1 MSETPTQSLDHC
13 SSLVREQ
20 DEDRWLAAQYAK
32 EPLQTAL
39 LALAALR
46 IELRRIPSQV
56 SEPPLGE
63 IRLQWWR
70 EGLEAIRGGG
80 APRAHPVLETVAATS
95 LADGRWA
102 GRLDAVIDAS
112 SRPLYGEGFSSAA
125 DLGEWLRETEGAL
138 DALAV
143 EMAGGDHMLAD
154 AAASAGAAFAMAREG
169 RMLAPRLG
177 DEIEAYAAALFKNAA
192 PVLSKAPPA
201 TAPALLH
208 LALTPAYLRDGVRR
222 APLRKRMTLFSAMA
236 FARF

>member
-1 MSETPTQSLDHC
+1 MSQLPTQSRDHC
-13 SSLVREQ
+13 SSLVRRQ

-56 SEPPLGE
+56 TEPQLGE

-70 EGLEAIRGGG
+70 EGLEAISRGG
-80 APRAHPVLETVAATS
+80 APRAHPVLEIAAATS
-95 LADGRWA
+95 LADSRWSE
-102 GRLDAVIDAS
+102 RLDAVIDAS
-112 SRPLYGEGFSSAA
+112 ARPLYGEGFSSAEG
-125 DLGEWLRETEGAL
+125 LGEWLRESEGAL

-143 EMAGGDHMLAD
+143 EIAGGDKALAD
-154 AAASAGAAFAMAREG
+154 VAANAGAAFAMAREG
-169 RMLAPRLG
+169 RILAPKLG
-177 DEIEAYAAALFKNAA
+177 DEIEAYAAALFRKAA
-192 PVLSKAPPA
+192 PTLSKAPPA

-208 LALTPAYLRDGVRR
+208 LALTPVYLRDGTRR